1 LTDLYLARTVKSR
14 KLYERAKRVLP
25 AGVSYFIRF
34 MEPYPF
40 YTARAKGSKLYDVD
54 GNEYVDFWIGHY
66 ALILGHS
73 PTQVMREVKRQINNG
88 THYGTAHELE
98 IALAE
103 QVAKMVPTAQMV
115 RFANSGTE
123 AMMYTARLAR
133 AITQRDKIGK
143 FEGCWHG
150 GYDALHVAVK
160 PPFNVPESNGLTQGV
175 LKDTVILPFNKIE
188 PVRKVLKKEKL
199 AAVFIEP
206 LLGSGGGIPAQIDFL
221 KELRELCSE
230 NGTLLVF
237 DEVITGFRLAPGGAQ
252 QFFGVKSDI
261 TVFGKI
267 LGGGFP
273 IGAIAASREIMEHMN
288 PFLYERPKFSFHGGT
303 FCANPI
309 TMTAGLATLRI
320 LQDGKLITRLN
331 RKSDKLRKQLKD
343 VFERKGLDVQITGAG
358 SLWHTHFTKEK
369 IQDSNAVARA
379 DKEKLTK
386 YHMHLIDN
394 GVFFLPGKMGALST
408 AHTKADLEKLVFETE
423 SFNISK

>member
-1 LTDLYLARTVKSR
+1 
-14 KLYERAKRVLP
+14 LYERAKRVLP

-408 AHTKADLEKLVFETE
+408 AHTKTDLEKLVFETE